1 MIVIYLKVIKII
13 MKIYY
18 LLEYMI
24 KIDKK
29 H

>member
-1 MIVIYLKVIKII
+1 MIVIYLKIIKII